1 MIKEIY
7 KGDNME
13 SIRKLEVTVAG
24 WYKSVPHLPKDV
36 QKWIAT
42 NAWWIVLIGVIAGV
56 FATLALLSVTFF
68 AGALLAG
75 VGGAVGAAIGGL
87 AIIAVF
93 IGLLLSVVQLVLAAM
108 AIQPLKA
115 LKKKGWDLLFI
126 ITLLDVASLAV
137 LLLLTFDIFGTIWG
151 LLWAAVGAFFLF
163 EIREYYG
170 QSAHSDKK
178 VVEAKIVS
186 KPATK

>member
-1 MIKEIY
+1 MIRGID

-13 SIRKLEVTVAG
+13 SIRKLEATVAE
-24 WYKSVPHLPKDV
+24 WYKNAPHLPKEV

-42 NAWWIVLIGVIAGV
+42 NAWWIVLVGVVAGV
-56 FATLALLSVTFF
+56 FATLTVLSVTFF
-68 AGALLAG
+68 AGAILAG

-87 AIIAVF
+87 AIVAVL
-93 IGLLLSVVQLVLAAM
+93 IGLFLSVVQLVLAAM

-126 ITLLDVASLAV
+126 ITLLDVVSLAV

-151 LLWAAVGAFFLF
+151 LLWVAVGAFFLF
-163 EIREYYG
+163 EIREYYAQG
-170 QSAHSDKK
+170 ARSDKK
-178 VVEAKIVS
+178 VVEAKTVPKTTS
-186 KPATK
+186 K